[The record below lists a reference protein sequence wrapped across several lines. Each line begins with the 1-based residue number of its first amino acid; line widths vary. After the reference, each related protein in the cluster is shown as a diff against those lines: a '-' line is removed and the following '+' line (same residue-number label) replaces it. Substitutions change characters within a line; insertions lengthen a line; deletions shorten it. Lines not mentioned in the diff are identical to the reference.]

1 MILSHSKQ
9 FIFFKTPKTAG
20 TSVEIALSKIC
31 SDIDVITPI
40 TKADEKLRVSMEGRT
55 AQNHKSSLW
64 LNIRGKGYCFY
75 NHMGAYEVQSLVSR
89 DIWKNYKKFA
99 FVRNPW
105 DQVVSGYY
113 MKKRSGKYTNFDD
126 YMSSGSWKKNADE
139 TKAICT
145 LNGERALNHYY
156 QYEQLAEAIQRL
168 FDELGSPSPE
178 LANAKAGYRQDGGNY
193 QEHYTKEQ
201 QREVT
206 AYYRWLLD
214 IVPYEF

>member
-40 TKADEKLRVSMEGRT
+40 TKADEKLRISMEGRT
-55 AQNHKSSLW
+55 AQNHESSLW
-64 LNIRGKGYCFY
+64 LNIRGKGYRFY
-75 NHMGAYEVQSLVSR
+75 NHMGAHEVRALVSA
-89 DIWKNYKKFA
+89 DVWQSYKKFA

-113 MKKRSGKYTNFDD
+113 MKKRSGKYTSFDS

-145 LNGERALNHYY
+145 LNGERALDHYY
-156 QYEQLAEAIQRL
+156 QYERLEDAIQHL
-168 FDELGSPSPE
+168 FSELDSPTPE
-178 LANAKAGYRQDGGNY
+178 LAKAKAGYRQDGGNY
-193 QEHYTKEQ
+193 QEHFTNKQ
-201 QREVT
+201 QQEVT
-206 AYYRWLLD
+206 TYYRWLLD

>member
-1 MILSHSKQ
+1 
-9 FIFFKTPKTAG
+9 
-20 TSVEIALSKIC
+20 
-31 SDIDVITPI
+31 
-40 TKADEKLRVSMEGRT
+40 ME
-55 AQNHKSSLW
+55 
-64 LNIRGKGYCFY
+64 
-75 NHMGAYEVQSLVSR
+75 
-89 DIWKNYKKFA
+89 
-99 FVRNPW
+99 
-105 DQVVSGYY
+105 
-113 MKKRSGKYTNFDD
+113 
-126 YMSSGSWKKNADE
+126 KNADE